1 MSVHNRWLA
10 KPLSAMLR
18 SNKTHAA
25 DVLQTMH
32 VILLRSGFVGTY
44 ADPLVHLACLL
55 AAAGGC
61 LL

>member
-1 MSVHNRWLA
+1 
-10 KPLSAMLR
+10 MLR